1 VLPHGPEA
9 AGENGVPMRF
19 QIIPRNEDF
28 YDLFDK
34 AAANLSE
41 AAELLLKLITVY
53 DDPEAS
59 HAEILQR
66 EHEGDEITHQ
76 VMRTLN
82 TTFVTPFDREDIH
95 RLASG
100 LDDILDGIEAV
111 ADLLVL
117 HHIEEPLPEM
127 RQQADVL
134 ARGAEQVYK
143 AMRGLRG
150 FSGLEPF
157 WVEINRLENEGD
169 RVYRKTVA
177 RLFSGDYNAMD
188 VLKWKDL
195 VDQLEAAIDGCEDVA
210 NTLESIVLKHA

>member
-1 VLPHGPEA
+1 LKMVT
-9 AGENGVPMRF
+9 
-19 QIIPRNEDF
+19 DF
-28 YDLFDK
+28 
-34 AAANLSE
+34 S
-41 AAELLLKLITVY
+41 
-53 DDPEAS
+53 DPEAD

-76 VMRTLN
+76 IMHALN

-117 HHIEEPLPEM
+117 HRIEEPLPEM

-134 ARGAEQVYK
+134 VRAADQCYE
-143 AMRGLRG
+143 AMVGLRG
-150 FSGLEPF
+150 LSGLERF

-177 RLFSGDYNAMD
+177 RLFSGDYKAMD

-210 NTLESIVLKHA
+210 NAMESIVLKHA

>member
-1 VLPHGPEA
+1 MRREIELRLKILPRE
-9 AGENGVPMRF
+9 ES
-19 QIIPRNEDF
+19 F
-28 YDLFDK
+28 YDLFEK

-41 AAELLLKLITVY
+41 GARLLAKLLT
-53 DDPEAS
+53 DFHDPEAAHS
-59 HAEILQR
+59 EIRQR

-76 VMRTLN
+76 IIRALN

-95 RLASG
+95 HLASNI
-100 LDDILDGIEAV
+100 DDILDAIEAV
-111 ADLLVL
+111 SDLLVL
-117 HHIEEPLPEM
+117 HRIENVLPEM
-127 RQQADVL
+127 RQLAEVLSRAADQVQQAMS
-134 ARGAEQVYK
+134 QI
-143 AMRGLRG
+143 RG
-150 FSGLEPF
+150 FSGLDKY

-177 RLFSGDYNAMD
+177 KLFSGEYKAMD

>member
-1 VLPHGPEA
+1 LYPRRWEIAVRLRVLPRE
-9 AGENGVPMRF
+9 ES
-19 QIIPRNEDF
+19 F
-28 YDLFDK
+28 YDLFEK
-34 AAANLSE
+34 ATANLSE
-41 AAELLLKLITVY
+41 GARLLAKLLA
-53 DDPEAS
+53 DFHDPESS
-59 HAEILQR
+59 HAEIRQR

-76 VMRTLN
+76 IIRALN

-95 RLASG
+95 RLASDI
-100 LDDILDGIEAV
+100 DDIMDAIEAV

-117 HHIEEPLPEM
+117 HRIEQILPEM
-127 RQQADVL
+127 RQQAEVL
-134 ARGAEQVYK
+134 SRAADQVQQAMAE
-143 AMRGLRG
+143 LRG
-150 FSGLEPF
+150 FTGLDKY

-177 RLFSGDYNAMD
+177 HLFSGEYKAMD

>member
-1 VLPHGPEA
+1 VRLR
-9 AGENGVPMRF
+9 V
-19 QIIPRNEDF
+19 IPRNEGF
-28 YDLFDK
+28 NDLLEK
-34 AAANLSE
+34 ASTNLADTSV
-41 AAELLLKLITVY
+41 LLLKLLTDY
-53 DDPEAS
+53 HDPEAG
-59 HAEILQR
+59 HAEIRQR

-76 VMRTLN
+76 IMRALN

-100 LDDILDGIEAV
+100 LDDILDAIEAV

-117 HHIEEPLPEM
+117 HRIEHPLPEM

-134 ARGAEQVYK
+134 ARSTEEIRQ
-143 AMRGLRG
+143 AMTRLRG
-150 FSGLEPF
+150 FQGLDKH

-169 RVYRKTVA
+169 RVYRQTVA
-177 RLFSGDYNAMD
+177 RLFSGDYKAMD

-195 VDQLEAAIDGCEDVA
+195 VDQLEGAIDDCEDVA

>member
-1 VLPHGPEA
+1 MRLRILPRE
-9 AGENGVPMRF
+9 ES
-19 QIIPRNEDF
+19 F
-28 YDLFDK
+28 YDLFEK
-34 AAANLSE
+34 ATENLSE
-41 AAELLLKLITVY
+41 GARLLTKLLT
-53 DDPEAS
+53 DFHDPESS
-59 HAEILQR
+59 HSEINQR

-76 VMRTLN
+76 IIRALN

-100 LDDILDGIEAV
+100 IDDIMDAIEAV

-117 HHIEEPLPEM
+117 HRIDHILPEM
-127 RQQADVL
+127 RQQAEVL
-134 ARGAEQVYK
+134 SRAADQVQQ
-143 AMRGLRG
+143 AMAKLRG
-150 FSGLEPF
+150 FAGLDKY

-169 RVYRKTVA
+169 RVYRRTVA
-177 RLFSGDYNAMD
+177 NLFSGEYKAMD